1 MTLYSSYTLKK
12 RWWAKLNDEETFKS
26 VNRNFVKCAELGD
39 LEEKN
44 CTVLISAV
52 VNGL

>member
-1 MTLYSSYTLKK
+1 MTLYSSYTLK
-12 RWWAKLNDEETFKS
+12 NVDEETFKS